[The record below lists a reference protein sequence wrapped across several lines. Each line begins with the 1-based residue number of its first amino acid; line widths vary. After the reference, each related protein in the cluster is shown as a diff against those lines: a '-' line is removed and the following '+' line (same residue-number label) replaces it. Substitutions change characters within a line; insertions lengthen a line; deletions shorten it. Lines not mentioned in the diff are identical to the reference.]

1 MLLGA
6 LGSVPAEPLPVW
18 VVSVTAPDAPE
29 LAPMQAVGGFYNV
42 GAEATTSAEVDA
54 PFALALPI
62 PEGTDTT
69 HLVIA
74 VLDPPDLVGDVG
86 PPAWFPV
93 QGMVNPEAGLF
104 SVTLPTLFR
113 QGATVA
119 LATHPELAPLEPP
132 APAAARADDPPG
144 PELLP
149 DFDITCKD
157 YTDPSQCGEAD
168 RVRMNGLLKAA
179 HDDFVSF
186 GFGKPRLIA
195 EHLDRHRHR
204 GRQDLREGGKR
215 QVPATSSPPS
225 PPSATPACSGSTR
238 RGAGRSRSAMAGAR
252 RRRTRW
258 RRRCGTRCSMP
269 SSTGSRT
276 STRTGARPRS

>member
-1 MLLGA
+1 MAFDGAEAIVGASGYELGQGAVYLTAALPEPGPAFAATGELVGGGIVEGPDGVLLGA

-18 VVSVTAPDAPE
+18 VVSVTAPEAPE

-62 PEGTDTT
+62 PEGTDTA

-86 PPAWFPV
+86 SAGVVPGAGDAQPGGGALQRHAADAVPA
-93 QGMVNPEAGLF
+93 G
-104 SVTLPTLFR
+104 
-113 QGATVA
+113 GARWRWRRTRISRRWSRRRR
-119 LATHPELAPLEPP
+119 EPP
-132 APAAARADDPPG
+132 APRADDPPG

-149 DFDITCKD
+149 DFDITCKE
-157 YTDPSQCGEAD
+157 YTDPTQCEEAD

-186 GFGKPRLIA
+186 GFGKPRLTP
-195 EHLDRHRHR
+195 
-204 GRQDLREGGKR
+204 
-215 QVPATSSPPS
+215 PARPS
-225 PPSATPACSGSTR
+225 PSPRAARLSR
-238 RGAGRSRSAMAGAR
+238 R
-252 RRRTRW
+252 W
-258 RRRCGTRCSMP
+258 
-269 SSTGSRT
+269 
-276 STRTGARPRS
+276 